1 MITVL
6 LTFEQAQLVST
17 AIQAEIRKGGGTFLG
32 YLTYDDVE
40 ALTVVK
46 DAIDSQVEAR
56 IARWEMRG

>member
-17 AIQAEIRKGGGTFLG
+17 AIQAEIRKGGGTFLD
-32 YLTYDDVE
+32 YNDVE

-56 IARWEMRG
+56 ISHWEMRG

>member
-17 AIQAEIRKGGGTFLG
+17 AIQAEIRKGSGTFLP
-32 YLTYDDVE
+32 YDDVE

>member
-17 AIQAEIRKGGGTFLG
+17 AIQAEIRKGSGTFLS
-32 YLTYDDVE
+32 YDDVE

-56 IARWEMRG
+56 ISHWEMRG